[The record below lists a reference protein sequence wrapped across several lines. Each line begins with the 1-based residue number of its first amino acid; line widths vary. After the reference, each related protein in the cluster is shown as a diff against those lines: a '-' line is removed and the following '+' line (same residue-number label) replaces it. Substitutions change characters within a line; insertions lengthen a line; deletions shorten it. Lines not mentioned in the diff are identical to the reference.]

1 MRGCGRR
8 TKAGVDEAMEA
19 VDGRWRRGFNID
31 FSIILVKELN
41 EFGFGFGF
49 ESSQTLEFRVG
60 HNRVSSILGS
70 LE

>member
-41 EFGFGFGF
+41 EFGF

-60 HNRVSSILGS
+60 HNRVSSIFGS